1 MSIYRANLSGAWIV
15 SDFIGGYLV
24 TRTYYGYT
32 KAQALRMFKAE
43 NPGVK

>member
-32 KAQALRMFKAE
+32 KVQALRKFRE
-43 NPGVK
+43 DIHG

>member
-32 KAQALRMFKAE
+32 KAQALRKFRE
-43 NPGVK
+43 DIHG